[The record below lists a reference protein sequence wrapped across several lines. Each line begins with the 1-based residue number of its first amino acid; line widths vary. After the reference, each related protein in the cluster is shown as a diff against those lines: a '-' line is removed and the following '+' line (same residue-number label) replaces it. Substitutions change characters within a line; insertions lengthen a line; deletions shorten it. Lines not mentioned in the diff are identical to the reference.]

1 MEKTIKLNGEDLI
14 LEAKASN
21 LMIYESQFGEDALPV
36 MGKVVDA
43 IRGETKVWD
52 VGALPIARLTWAMA
66 KTHDAEFPDF
76 NKWFDGLETFPVI
89 EVFNQICELVSVNLI
104 TKSDIKPK
112 KVKRAED

>member
-1 MEKTIKLNGEDLI
+1 MEKTIKIDGQDII

-21 LMIYESQFGEDALPV
+21 LMIYESQFGEDCLPV

-52 VGALPIARLTWAMA
+52 VGAIPIAKLTWTMA
-66 KTHDAEFPDF
+66 KTHDPNFPNF
-76 NKWFDGLETFPVI
+76 NDWFEGVESFPVI
-89 EVFNQICELVSVNLI
+89 EIFNAIAELVSFNLI

-112 KVKRAED
+112 NTKRAEN